1 MRTSLSRATGIVAAA
16 LVLLVLP
23 LSGCAG
29 GGTSTEAEDD
39 TLASSAPAEEDASA
53 DDGASGEMY
62 GCTPE
67 LIAYAEQYGYPDATP
82 ADPATFEIPQATF
95 TQTPECY
102 IADEYDGAP
111 RYAAFWVAD
120 PEGTL
125 AALGTAL
132 TDAGFQ
138 QSEDYGPL
146 VWWLNGDDPVG
157 AEVAIAAAPQPIGD
171 STVLWATW

>member
-1 MRTSLSRATGIVAAA
+1 MRTPLSRATGIVAAA
-16 LVLLVLP
+16 LVLLVMP
-23 LSGCAG
+23 LSGCSG
-29 GGTSTEAEDD
+29 GDTSADAEDD
-39 TLASSAPAEEDASA
+39 TVASSAPADDAPA
-53 DDGASGEMY
+53 DDAASGEMY

-67 LIAYAEQYGYPDATP
+67 LIEYAAEYGYPDATP

-111 RYAAFWVAD
+111 RYAAFWTAD

-171 STVLWATW
+171 TTVLWATW